1 LFKGGFY
8 LNKGELSGPKKAAII
23 MLSLGTEKSAKI
35 MKQFSELEI
44 ENISMEIANLS
55 RVSKELQEK
64 VLEEFVLLGQAQQY
78 MLKGGVD
85 YARDLLEK
93 TLGHHK
99 AMEIIKRLKEQVK
112 VKPFTFVR
120 HTDPVQLVNLISGE
134 HPQTIALILSYLDS
148 QQSALVLSS
157 LSPEMQADVARRVA
171 LMDRTSPD
179 LLKDVE
185 NVLQEKLSTVFQQD
199 FTQAGGVDTV
209 VDILNN
215 VDRGTEKLILEELEK
230 EDAELADEIRQ
241 RMFIFEDIITLDDA
255 SIQRV
260 IREIDSKDL
269 AKAMKGTGEEVKERI
284 FRNISKRATEM
295 LREDLEYMGPIR
307 LREVEEAQQRIVSV
321 IRRLDEVGEIII
333 SRGGEDAI
341 IV

>member
-1 LFKGGFY
+1 M
-8 LNKGELSGPKKAAII
+8 NKGELSGPKKAAII